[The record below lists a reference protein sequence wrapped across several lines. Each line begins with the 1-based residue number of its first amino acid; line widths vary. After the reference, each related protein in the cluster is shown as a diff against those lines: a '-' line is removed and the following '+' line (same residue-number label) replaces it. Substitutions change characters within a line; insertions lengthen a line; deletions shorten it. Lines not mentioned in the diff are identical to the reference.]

1 MKSPH
6 KCRVPGLNIGCTS
19 FIIPDYYVPSI
30 RECVH
35 YADDVALLLL
45 EAGECGKEL
54 ITPAEIRELAG
65 IAADAGVT
73 WNVHLPT
80 DGSFA
85 TEESSRRYTE
95 NIIRAIDL
103 TRELEPHTWV
113 MHVVT
118 DHIPGPDMRP
128 HLTERETERILRSL
142 EQITPHLPAPECLAL
157 ENLERHPTD
166 YLDKLVAATPH
177 SRCFDIGHVWKEG
190 LRPEKLLPLWL
201 PDIRMCHLHGLEKRD
216 HKSLHHM
223 PAATL
228 DAILHPMWDLHFS
241 PLITLEVFS
250 LDDFLNSHQAMLESH
265 ERYITKH

>member
-1 MKSPH
+1 MWSRTISP
-6 KCRVPGLNIGCTS
+6 V
-19 FIIPDYYVPSI
+19 
-30 RECVH
+30 
-35 YADDVALLLL
+35 
-45 EAGECGKEL
+45 L
-54 ITPAEIRELAG
+54 ICAPILRNAKR
-65 IAADAGVT
+65 
-73 WNVHLPT
+73 N
-80 DGSFA
+80 
-85 TEESSRRYTE
+85 ESSGVWNKSR
-95 NIIRAIDL
+95 
-103 TRELEPHTWV
+103 
-113 MHVVT
+113 
-118 DHIPGPDMRP
+118 
-128 HLTERETERILRSL
+128 
-142 EQITPHLPAPECLAL
+142 PHLPAPECLAL

-201 PDIRMCHLHGLEKRD
+201 PDIRMCHQHGLEKRD

>member
-1 MKSPH
+1 MKTPH

-19 FIIPDYYVPSI
+19 FIIPDYYVPAI

-35 YADDVALLLL
+35 YADDIALLLL
-45 EAGECGKEL
+45 EAGDHGEGL

-65 IAADAGVT
+65 IAADAGVK

-80 DGSFA
+80 DGGFA
-85 TEESSRRYTE
+85 TEESGRRYTE

-166 YLDKLVAATPH
+166 YLDKLVSATPH
-177 SRCFDIGHVWKEG
+177 SRSGCRTYACATCTGWKNG
-190 LRPEKLLPLWL
+190 TTNPCTTWPPPRWTPSSTPCGTSVSPPSSLW
-201 PDIRMCHLHGLEKRD
+201 
-216 HKSLHHM
+216 KSS
-223 PAATL
+223 AWTT
-228 DAILHPMWDLHFS
+228 F
-241 PLITLEVFS
+241 
-250 LDDFLNSHQAMLESH
+250 
-265 ERYITKH
+265 

>member
-1 MKSPH
+1 MWSRTIFP
-6 KCRVPGLNIGCTS
+6 V
-19 FIIPDYYVPSI
+19 
-30 RECVH
+30 
-35 YADDVALLLL
+35 
-45 EAGECGKEL
+45 L
-54 ITPAEIRELAG
+54 ICAP
-65 IAADAGVT
+65 
-73 WNVHLPT
+73 
-80 DGSFA
+80 
-85 TEESSRRYTE
+85 
-95 NIIRAIDL
+95 
-103 TRELEPHTWV
+103 
-113 MHVVT
+113 
-118 DHIPGPDMRP
+118 
-128 HLTERETERILRSL
+128 ILRNAKRNES
-142 EQITPHLPAPECLAL
+142 PAPECLAL

>member
-1 MKSPH
+1 MKTPH

-19 FIIPDYYVPSI
+19 FIIPDYYVPAI

-80 DGSFA
+80 DGGFA

-128 HLTERETERILRSL
+128 HLTECETERILRSL

-190 LRPEKLLPLWL
+190 LRPENFCRSGCRTYACATCTGWKNGTTNPCTTCLPLRWTPFCTPCGTFISPPL
-201 PDIRMCHLHGLEKRD
+201 LRW
-216 HKSLHHM
+216 KSSAWM
-223 PAATL
+223 T
-228 DAILHPMWDLHFS
+228 S
-241 PLITLEVFS
+241 
-250 LDDFLNSHQAMLESH
+250 
-265 ERYITKH
+265 